1 MPPDQPD
8 QPPPEGEDGPRG
20 RDADRRGRESP
31 DPPHAGGDADAGSP
45 GEAELPGPEEDLSA
59 ILGRWRVGRRHA
71 TVRMIRTA
79 AGARAIQV
87 RLPLGILQMGL
98 GGRPDGRRPHGA
110 DSLLDW
116 HLGRLEA
123 HRAEGGD
130 DGSFVLSSRECSSL
144 RDEGVQVYHRY
155 VALFALEEHELVVRD
170 AERNLRMFDLC
181 RDHGASHA
189 DRNVLE
195 QYRPFVVMMRARA
208 QAAIALATAD
218 ARGALAAVDAA
229 LAEMRLHFDAHGPH
243 DGFDRSNEANL
254 LRGMRDAL
262 VPPLRSTYTVT
273 SSSPRRSTAW
283 TLSPGWWV
291 RRSATR
297 SSREFISFL
306 FHLSRRSPFLMPAGS
321 ALPPGVISM
330 TSRPGESPGSLLRR
344 PSRTVRGRGR
354 IGPDSELKANRSG
367 RRAMSRAMSW
377 KSRTAFAPLSE
388 LILSTVSRG
397 VW

>member
-8 QPPPEGEDGPRG
+8 PPPPEGEDGPRG

-71 TVRMIRTA
+71 TVRMIRTV

-170 AERNLRMFDLC
+170 AERNLPRLTKDFFVSFDL
-181 RDHGASHA
+181 DVLDASHA
-189 DRNVLE
+189 PGVSAMN
-195 QYRPFVVMMRARA
+195 PAGWST
-208 QAAIALATAD
+208 AAATRMLLALAQSPRLRCIDFMELCPAHDPEGRTARV
-218 ARGALAAVDAA
+218 AAHMLLTTLRG
-229 LAEMRLHFDAHGPH
+229 LHFRFMALDTPSKSRGEK
-243 DGFDRSNEANL
+243 DRS
-254 LRGMRDAL
+254 
-262 VPPLRSTYTVT
+262 
-273 SSSPRRSTAW
+273 
-283 TLSPGWWV
+283 
-291 RRSATR
+291 
-297 SSREFISFL
+297 
-306 FHLSRRSPFLMPAGS
+306 
-321 ALPPGVISM
+321 
-330 TSRPGESPGSLLRR
+330 
-344 PSRTVRGRGR
+344 
-354 IGPDSELKANRSG
+354 
-367 RRAMSRAMSW
+367 
-377 KSRTAFAPLSE
+377 
-388 LILSTVSRG
+388 
-397 VW
+397 

>member
-181 RDHGASHA
+181 RDHGESQG
-189 DRNVLE
+189 DRTVLE
-195 QYRPFVVMMRARA
+195 QYRPFVLMMRARA
-208 QAAIALATAD
+208 AAAL
-218 ARGALAAVDAA
+218 ALAAGDDRRALEA
-229 LAEMRLHFDAHGPH
+229 IDRSLAEMREHFGRAGQP
-243 DGFDRSNEANL
+243 GAFERSNEATL
-254 LRGMRDAL
+254 LRGMRAAL
-262 VPPLRSTYTVT
+262 VPRLPTSQRAELEERLRRAVAAENFELAAILRDELRS
-273 SSSPRRSTAW
+273 
-283 TLSPGWWV
+283 L
-291 RRSATR
+291 
-297 SSREFISFL
+297 E
-306 FHLSRRSPFLMPAGS
+306 
-321 ALPPGVISM
+321 
-330 TSRPGESPGSLLRR
+330 
-344 PSRTVRGRGR
+344 
-354 IGPDSELKANRSG
+354 D
-367 RRAMSRAMSW
+367 
-377 KSRTAFAPLSE
+377 
-388 LILSTVSRG
+388 
-397 VW
+397 